1 MRKSIRRVVQSQ
13 VSWRMFLFASLMVI
27 EGCSKTLNKIDEAAY
42 RKEIEEWR
50 ERRLTRL
57 KSDTGWLTLCGL
69 FWLKEGE
76 NKFGT
81 DSSNAIIFSAGK
93 SLKVAGSLWL
103 EKGTVQLQSRPSAQ
117 IKHKDSLVTSLVLKS
132 DEDGLADPTVLNL
145 GTLSFY
151 VIKRG
156 DQLGVRVKDKEN
168 PARINFKGLEY
179 FPTDLKWR
187 FEARFEP
194 YVPPKTLQIA
204 TIIGTVENDSCPGAL
219 AFDIDGKTY
228 RLDAVIERGTEN
240 QLFIMFSD
248 ETSGKETY
256 RLGRQLYTAMPNADK
271 KVILDFNKAYNW
283 PCVFTPFATC
293 PIPPRQNYL
302 PLRIETGEKMYAAS
316 EH

>member
-1 MRKSIRRVVQSQ
+1 MRKSIPGVVESQ
-13 VSWRMFLFASLMVI
+13 VSWMMFLFASLMVI

-76 NKFGT
+76 HKFGS
-81 DSSNAIIFSAGK
+81 DSSNAIIFPPSK
-93 SLKVAGSLWL
+93 SPKVAGSLWL
-103 EKGTVQLQSRPSAQ
+103 EKGTVRLQSRPSSQ
-117 IKHKDSLVTSLVLKS
+117 VKYKDSLVTALMVKS

-194 YVPPKTLQIA
+194 YEPPKTLQIA
-204 TIIGTVENDSCPGAL
+204 TILGTVENDSCPGAL
-219 AFDIDGKTY
+219 AFDIEGKTY

-283 PCVFTPFATC
+283 PCVFTPFSTC
-293 PIPPRQNYL
+293 PIPPRQNHL
-302 PLRIETGEKMYAAS
+302 PLRIEAGEKMYAGS
-316 EH
+316 

>member
-1 MRKSIRRVVQSQ
+1 MRKSIRGVVQSQ
-13 VSWRMFLFASLMVI
+13 VSWMMFLFASLMVI

-204 TIIGTVENDSCPGAL
+204 
-219 AFDIDGKTY
+219 
-228 RLDAVIERGTEN
+228 
-240 QLFIMFSD
+240 
-248 ETSGKETY
+248 
-256 RLGRQLYTAMPNADK
+256 
-271 KVILDFNKAYNW
+271 
-283 PCVFTPFATC
+283 
-293 PIPPRQNYL
+293 
-302 PLRIETGEKMYAAS
+302 
-316 EH
+316 